1 MNAFYLINTVKFE
14 WTFYFYG
21 KLLTQP
27 GFFFNENTNRAWDN
41 KRVPEREPMLR
52 AHGELYYVCQFSLFI

>member
-1 MNAFYLINTVKFE
+1 MNFLLLWKIVNT
-14 WTFYFYG
+14 T
-21 KLLTQP
+21 